1 MSGLGG
7 WLAALRERVTGLLF
21 RSREA
26 ADLDEELRFHLEME
40 ADRLVREEGLEPG
53 EARRRAGVSFG
64 GVERT
69 KEEVREAR
77 GLGWLTGW
85 WLDVKLGARMVAK
98 YPGLTVLGGLSMAF
112 AIFTGAAAF
121 EVIGQVVSPDLP
133 LPEGDRVVAVQLWDV
148 ERGGVERQTLH
159 DLAIWR
165 EELETVR
172 GLGAYRDVQRNLLAG
187 GRAEPVTVAAME
199 AEGFRVA
206 GVPALLGR
214 TFVEEDERAGAPL
227 VLVIGHDLWLARFSG
242 DRGVVGT
249 TVRLGGQ
256 AATIVG
262 VMPEGFGFPV
272 AHSAWVPF
280 DPDARVYDPR
290 EGPPVMIFGRLAAG
304 VSLEDARTEMELIG
318 ARMAAAFPESHQH
331 LRPQVARWPHVWLG
345 GALGGASAASLS
357 SVLLTVFGVA
367 SNLPLLLFLV
377 LICGNVA
384 LLVFARATS
393 REGELVVRSALG
405 ASRRRIIL
413 QLFFEALVL
422 ATIAAVVGLAAARY
436 GLAWLFRVT
445 ESALLESGAR
455 LPFWLEADLSPMT
468 FLYTAILATFAAAV
482 AGVVPGLRVTRGLR
496 SRLQESTAGGGGFR
510 FGGIWTAVI
519 VLQIAITMIF
529 PLATVAVRSEGSRE
543 LAEDIGFA
551 AEEYLS
557 AQVRLMPASDPTL
570 PDDSAA
576 AGAQERYGPT
586 IQHLDQRLRTE
597 PGVRGV
603 AFTDRLPREYHGWN
617 QVEVDGPTAEPADER
632 GHRIG
637 AATVTVDY
645 FDVLSGE
652 IRTGRGFRLS
662 DLGEGQRVVVVN
674 ESFVERVMGGRN
686 PVGRRIR
693 YLAGESFREAGQEP
707 GPWHEIVGV
716 VEDLGTVS
724 GYGHMG
730 MYHPAAVD
738 EIRGARVLVHVAGD
752 PGGFASELRGIAMAV
767 DPALALDNVVTLE
780 EITRGQRE
788 FYTFWSTILVVVSAL
803 ALLLSL
809 GGIFAVMQFTVARR
823 TREIGIRIALGAS
836 RRRVVTAVFR
846 RPLIQIG
853 LGLLTGGVLVWG
865 LFTGFGRVPDLRDS
879 LFIAAYV
886 TVAGLVCLL
895 ACVAPTLRALA
906 VEPTE
911 ALRVEG

>member
-1 MSGLGG
+1 MIRAPH
-7 WLAALRERVTGLLF
+7 WFAALREQLRGLLF
-21 RSREA
+21 RSRDA
-26 ADLDEELRFHLEME
+26 AELDEEVEFHLEME
-40 ADRLVREEGLEPG
+40 AERLVREEGLEPD
-53 EARRRAGVSFG
+53 EARRRARVSFG
-64 GVERT
+64 GVDRT

-85 WLDVKLGARMVAK
+85 WLDVKLGGRMVVK

-133 LPEGDRVVAVQLWDV
+133 LPDGDRIVAVQLWDA
-148 ERGGVERQTLH
+148 ERSGVERQTLH
-159 DLAIWR
+159 DLVTWR
-165 EELETVR
+165 EELSSVR
-172 GLGAYRDVQRNLLAG
+172 GLGAYREVERNLLAG

-206 GVPALLGR
+206 DVPALLGR
-214 TFVEEDERAGAPL
+214 TLVEDDERAGAPP
-227 VLVIGHDLWLARFSG
+227 VMVIGHDLWMDRFGG
-242 DRGVVGT
+242 DRAVIGT
-249 TVRLGGQ
+249 PVRLGAQ
-256 AATIVG
+256 TATIVG
-262 VMPEGFGFPV
+262 VMPEGFGFPI
-272 AHSAWVPF
+272 AHSAWIPF
-280 DPDARVYDPR
+280 DPDAAVYGPR
-290 EGPPVMIFGRLAAG
+290 EGPPIMIFGRLAPGA
-304 VSLEDARTEMELIG
+304 SLDEARTQMELIG
-318 ARMAAAFPESHQH
+318 ARMAAAFPETHEH
-331 LRPQVARWPHVWLG
+331 LRPQVVRWPHVWLG
-345 GALGGASAASLS
+345 ASLGGASAASLS
-357 SVLLTVFGVA
+357 SFVLTGLGVA
-367 SNLPLLLFLV
+367 SNLPLVLFLV

-422 ATIAAVVGLAAARY
+422 ATVAAVVGLAAARY

-445 ESALLESGAR
+445 ESALLGEGAR
-455 LPFWLEADLSPMT
+455 LPFWMEAELSPMT
-468 FLYTAILATFAAAV
+468 FLYAALLTTFAAAV
-482 AGVVPGLRVTRGLR
+482 AGVVPGLRVTRRLR

-510 FGGIWTAVI
+510 FGGIWTVVI
-519 VLQIAITMIF
+519 VVQIAITMIF
-529 PLATVAVRSEGSRE
+529 PLVTLAVRSEGSRE
-543 LAEDIGFA
+543 LAEDVAFP

-557 AQVRLMPASDPTL
+557 AQVQLMPTSDPTL
-570 PDDSAA
+570 PADSAA
-576 AGAQERYGPT
+576 AQAREHYGPMV
-586 IQHLDQRLRTE
+586 QRLADRLRSE
-597 PGVRGV
+597 PRVRGV

-617 QVEVDGPTAEPADER
+617 QVEVEGPTAEPPDER

-645 FDVLSGE
+645 FDVLGGE
-652 IRTGRGFRLS
+652 IVAGRAFRLS
-662 DLGEGQRVVVVN
+662 DLGDGQRAVVVN

-693 YLAGESFREAGQEP
+693 YLATEGYRDPGQEP

-730 MYHPAAVD
+730 MYHPGAVD
-738 EIRGARVLVHVAGD
+738 EIRGARVLVHVAGG
-752 PGGFASELRGIAMAV
+752 PGGFASELRRIAMAV
-767 DPALALDNVVTLE
+767 DPALGLDNVVTLDE
-780 EITRGQRE
+780 LTRGQRE
-788 FYTFWSTILVVVSAL
+788 FYAFWSTILVVVCAL

-823 TREIGIRIALGAS
+823 TREIGIRVALGAN
-836 RRRVVTAVFR
+836 RRRVIAAVFR

-853 LGLLTGGVLVWG
+853 LGLLTGATLVWSLYAG
-865 LFTGFGRVPDLRDS
+865 LGELPDLRDS

-886 TVAGLVCLL
+886 TAAGLVFLL
-895 ACVAPTLRALA
+895 ACVAPTRRALA